1 VKIVAGTI
9 PAMNSAHTGN
19 SQRGR
24 PKVYLA
30 GPDVFF
36 PDCAEIYGALKAHCL
51 ALGMEGLAPTDTEL
65 SPAIRSNPGD
75 LAQAIFEGN
84 VALIRQADAVIA
96 NLVPFRGQEPD
107 SGTVFEVGFAVALG
121 KPVAGYGVPPGTYA
135 ERVARSIA
143 CSEDGAGKVREV
155 ATGVTVEGLGQPL
168 NLMLSRSIRLV
179 HTAQEALDAL
189 ARELLSP

>member
-1 VKIVAGTI
+1 V
-9 PAMNSAHTGN
+9 NSAHTGN

-36 PDCAEIYGALKAHCL
+36 PDHVEIYGALKAHCL
-51 ALGMEGLAPTDTEL
+51 AFGMEGLAPTDSAL
-65 SPAIRSNPGD
+65 SPAVRSHPGD

-84 VALIRQADAVIA
+84 VTLIRQADAVIA

-107 SGTVFEVGFAVALG
+107 SGTVFEVGFAVALA
-121 KPVAGYGVPPGTYA
+121 KPVVGYGVPPGTYA
-135 ERVARSIA
+135 ERVAQSIA
-143 CSEDGAGKVREV
+143 CFEDAAGKIREV

-179 HTAQEALDAL
+179 HTAHEALESL
-189 ARELLSP
+189 ARELLRP